1 MAKQTGVP
9 KETEGI
15 AEEVVIPV
23 IAEEITV
30 QTHQVARAKVH
41 VHKRVETREEVVD
54 APIVHEE
61 VVTDRIP
68 INRLLEDK
76 MPETSHED
84 DVLVI
89 PVIALSRRRR
99 WISPWPCLRSSG
111 PMVTR
116 MSSYHYYFIAMIL
129 RGGSGGVI
137 PGEPSETRNPG
148 GITTGKCFIL
158 LDASFRWHD
167 EIELIRI
174 NAMDHYFVETL
185 EGN

>member
-15 AEEVVIPV
+15 TEEVVIPV

-68 INRLLEDK
+68 INRLLEDEV
-76 MPETSHED
+76 PETRHEG

-89 PVIALSRRRR
+89 PVIEEVLVTEKRLLLREEVRVSKRRTTESAAQTVTLRREVVNNERIELDTRRPATSLS
-99 WISPWPCLRSSG
+99 
-111 PMVTR
+111 VN
-116 MSSYHYYFIAMIL
+116 H
-129 RGGSGGVI
+129 
-137 PGEPSETRNPG
+137 
-148 GITTGKCFIL
+148 
-158 LDASFRWHD
+158 DFRWRRKWH
-167 EIELIRI
+167 LILW
-174 NAMDHYFVETL
+174 NSPAAF
-185 EGN
+185 

>member
-15 AEEVVIPV
+15 TEEVVIPV

-68 INRLLEDK
+68 INRLLEDE
-76 MPETSHED
+76 MPETRHEG

-89 PVIALSRRRR
+89 PVIEEK
-99 WISPWPCLRSSG
+99 G
-111 PMVTR
+111 E
-116 MSSYHYYFIAMIL
+116 
-129 RGGSGGVI
+129 GGQARAVLG
-137 PGEPSETRNPG
+137 
-148 GITTGKCFIL
+148 
-158 LDASFRWHD
+158 
-167 EIELIRI
+167 
-174 NAMDHYFVETL
+174 
-185 EGN
+185 